1 MKIIGLTGGIGTGK
15 SEVSKVL
22 TELGAVV
29 LDADKIAHQVY
40 LPQTS
45 TWQEI
50 VDAFGGDILKPN
62 NEINRKK
69 LGDIVFKNTE
79 ELNRLNSIV
88 HPRIRDFLMMRI
100 DEEREKDIPSVV
112 VDAAIIIEADW
123 LSVVDELWVVISDL
137 DNILERLK
145 LRDGLSREAIMAR
158 ISTQLAQE
166 ERMKYATLTIE
177 NNSDLPSLK
186 NKVESLWRNR
196 IMQK

>member
-22 TELGAVV
+22 TELVAVV

-79 ELNRLNSIV
+79 EMNRLNSIV
-88 HPRIRDFLMMRI
+88 HPRIRDFLKMRI

>member
-1 MKIIGLTGGIGTGK
+1 
-15 SEVSKVL
+15 
-22 TELGAVV
+22 
-29 LDADKIAHQVY
+29 
-40 LPQTS
+40 
-45 TWQEI
+45 
-50 VDAFGGDILKPN
+50 
-62 NEINRKK
+62 
-69 LGDIVFKNTE
+69 
-79 ELNRLNSIV
+79 
-88 HPRIRDFLMMRI
+88 MRI

>member
-88 HPRIRDFLMMRI
+88 HPRIRDFLKMRI

-166 ERMKYATLTIE
+166 ERMKYETLTI
-177 NNSDLPSLK
+177 DK
-186 NKVESLWRNR
+186 IK
-196 IMQK
+196 

>member
-88 HPRIRDFLMMRI
+88 HPRIRDFLKMRI